1 LPNNQLQRAG
11 VKDAALIDALTG
23 EFAKELGVVLD
34 LLKTKIRGLVRK
46 LETNTD
52 GRVVATQQN
61 LALALRM
68 RSDLVAVLE
77 QAGYTELARRSVDE
91 PLDRMA
97 QQVLKGGGVAAVQI
111 GAYDLDA
118 LVAMKQIRFAEL
130 LQIGEDTAVQLWRTT
145 LDGVLGT
152 RPVLDLVDDISDFL
166 DVSAKRARTIYDTA
180 VSTYSRQVGQI
191 GTTGEPDE
199 LFQYVGPD
207 DKMTREFCAELIGQV
222 LTREEIEELDN
233 GQLPDV
239 MLTGGGYNCRHQF
252 RRVSALDTELL
263 AQRLDQADD
272 EEDD

>member
-1 LPNNQLQRAG
+1 
-11 VKDAALIDALTG
+11 
-23 EFAKELGVVLD
+23 
-34 LLKTKIRGLVRK
+34 
-46 LETNTD
+46 
-52 GRVVATQQN
+52 
-61 LALALRM
+61 M
-68 RSDLVAVLE
+68 
-77 QAGYTELARRSVDE
+77 
-91 PLDRMA
+91 
-97 QQVLKGGGVAAVQI
+97 
-111 GAYDLDA
+111 
-118 LVAMKQIRFAEL
+118 
-130 LQIGEDTAVQLWRTT
+130 
-145 LDGVLGT
+145 
-152 RPVLDLVDDISDFL
+152 LDLVDDISDFL

-207 DKMTREFCAELIGQV
+207 DKATREFCAELIGQV